1 MRIVVGLGLL
11 TIGLTAAS
19 AWAQPD
25 LRLNTQMFV
34 ERVTADI
41 NGRPRRILS
50 ETGRA
55 ASGDQMIVV
64 VHWRNDGR
72 DTVRDRMIVRPVP
85 RGAQIDLTDPSM
97 EVSVDGG
104 THWGR
109 VDTLWLPT
117 PLGGIRRA
125 TATDISHVRWR
136 LPAGAPGET
145 GRLSYRA
152 TMR

>member
-1 MRIVVGLGLL
+1 MRIVIGLGLL
-11 TIGLTAAS
+11 SIGLTAAS

-41 NGRPRRILS
+41 NGRPRRILA
-50 ETGRA
+50 E
-55 ASGDQMIVV
+55 ASRVAPGEQMIVV

-72 DTVRDRMIVRPVP
+72 EPVRDHMIVRAVP
-85 RGAQIDLTDPSM
+85 RGAQLDLTDPSM

-104 THWGR
+104 MHWGR
-109 VDTLWLPT
+109 IDTLWLPT
-117 PLGGIRRA
+117 PVGGIRRA
-125 TATDISHVRWR
+125 TAADISHVRWR
-136 LPAGAPGET
+136 LPSGAPGEA

>member
-1 MRIVVGLGLL
+1 MRIVIGLGLL

-19 AWAQPD
+19 AWAQPG

-50 ETGRA
+50 EAGRA
-55 ASGDQMIVV
+55 APGDQMIVV
-64 VHWRNDGR
+64 VHWRNEGNE
-72 DTVRDRMIVRPVP
+72 TLRDRTIMRAVP
-85 RGAQIDLTDPSM
+85 RGAQVDLSDPSM
-97 EVSVDGG
+97 DVSVDGG
-104 THWGR
+104 AHWGR
-109 VDTLWLPT
+109 IDTLWLPT

-125 TATDISHVRWR
+125 TAGDISHVRWR